1 MSAPVAHERH
11 NDFAHICVSDSG
23 DGASSDVGRSAG
35 IGASSGGTLEAA
47 GIRLAIAPAIRGC
60 IPTGRLVQ
68 VLVGVSGVD
77 NVGFNDEDRHAIVS
91 RVEGGAQGFTQPLIT
106 CRHMQAYIRSAAL
119 TSKDGC
125 TDRSVMPVGMSAQVR
140 CYK

>member
-1 MSAPVAHERH
+1 M
-11 NDFAHICVSDSG
+11 
-23 DGASSDVGRSAG
+23 GRSAG

-60 IPTGRLVQ
+60 IPTGRR
-68 VLVGVSGVD
+68 VLVLMSVSGVD
-77 NVGFNDEDRHAIVS
+77 HVGFDDEDRHAIVS

-106 CRHMQAYIRSAAL
+106 CRHMHVYIRSVAL
-119 TSKDGC
+119 TNKDGC

-140 CYK
+140 CYR